1 MLCSLCPVGALQIL
15 QIDYLTYSVF
25 SSYSNSKYR
34 IPKIFTTCA
43 FTLNN
48 PKIITQIQ
56 KYSLKC
62 FSVLSFYRYS
72 PMRFSTSR
80 FFHNFFTYLFIVQQT
95 NGLKYFLFWYSIR
108 RFYSNFSIFHGY
120 DTQASQSPWG
130 KITPRV
136 NLPRYDTPVSQS
148 PDYDTRGE
156 SISPGYDTP
165 SESISRDYVTL
176 VFQSPPGMIH
186 PRKSIS
192 PGYDTPGESI
202 SRGMIH
208 WWVNLPRV

>member
-1 MLCSLCPVGALQIL
+1 
-15 QIDYLTYSVF
+15 
-25 SSYSNSKYR
+25 
-34 IPKIFTTCA
+34 
-43 FTLNN
+43 
-48 PKIITQIQ
+48 
-56 KYSLKC
+56 
-62 FSVLSFYRYS
+62 
-72 PMRFSTSR
+72 MRFSTSR

-130 KITPRV
+130 KITRRV

-165 SESISRDYVTL
+165 
-176 VFQSPPGMIH
+176 G
-186 PRKSIS
+186 K
-192 PGYDTPGESI
+192 SI

-208 WWVNLPRV
+208 WWVHLHRVWKLFIKIKAFIAVGFTVQYAHLILVKTYQNLNRRCVNSRQFCSHH